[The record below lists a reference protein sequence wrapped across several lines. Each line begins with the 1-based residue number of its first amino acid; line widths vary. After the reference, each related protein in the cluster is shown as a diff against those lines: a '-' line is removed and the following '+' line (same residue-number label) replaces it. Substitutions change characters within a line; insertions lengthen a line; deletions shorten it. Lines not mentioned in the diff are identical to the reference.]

1 MSFKKK
7 EIQISGTH
15 IPQILFTSSQLYTIF
30 MESQRSKK
38 DKDTA
43 ANFSKKEKLKVI
55 ISYSEIIYFLYFG
68 IKMFSFHEIGNMEVC
83 FYLLILYV
91 CPSLEK

>member
-7 EIQISGTH
+7 EIQILGTH

-30 MESQRSKK
+30 MKPQRSKK

-68 IKMFSFHEIGNMEVC
+68 IKMFSFREIGNIEDC

-91 CPSLEK
+91 CPSL